1 MALVGERSSATP
13 HLALDLSGPLD
24 GAALA
29 HVVELLGRRHPIVTS
44 TVDPHVSAA
53 RWEPATAGVTL
64 SVPEDGAPPPEID
77 LGRGPVCRVVH
88 ERATGS
94 FRLRVGVHHAVADA
108 TGILVLAD
116 DLRRLYTAVAE
127 GRTPVVDVD
136 WSPRSIRALLDA
148 HDIGARERAR
158 LAFEG
163 QERWTR
169 AQRSTHLDAGR
180 ARASSL
186 GDGGER
192 VPLALSADTLDAI
205 AAADPRRGWRPNHVL
220 LAVLARSWDDVIG
233 HEAVVPSISGWLVG
247 VNCRAPLGMARGVGN
262 LSGFEPV
269 AFDAGAGRSLAEA
282 VDSVRDALTP
292 LRGLG
297 AGMTGELAA
306 SYGSSFLDLA
316 PPALLSRA
324 METIFGMRADI
335 SRLTRVYSA
344 VIVPDSL
351 ADWGSVRALDAWWEP
366 VTRVADPYV
375 ALVPTRFQRSILLTS
390 IASNESLPDRELR
403 ALVAGAEELLA
414 QLAHDV
420 GSVPA

>member
-13 HLALDLSGPLD
+13 HLALDLSGPLVAD
-24 GAALA
+24 ALA
-29 HVVELLGRRHPIVTS
+29 HAVELLGRRHPIVTC
-44 TVDPHVSAA
+44 TVEPHVTAA
-53 RWEPATAGVTL
+53 RWTPASTGPALGVAEMSTSL
-64 SVPEDGAPPPEID
+64 PEID
-77 LGRGPVCRVVH
+77 LVRGPVCRVLY
-88 ERATGS
+88 ERTTGS
-94 FRLRVGVHHAVADA
+94 CRLRVGVHHAIADA

-116 DLRRLYTAVAE
+116 DLRRIYTALAE
-127 GRTPVVDVD
+127 GRTPIADVD

-148 HDIGARERAR
+148 HDVGPRERAR

-163 QERWTR
+163 QDRWAR
-169 AQRSTHLDAGR
+169 VQRSTHLDAAREPAPER
-180 ARASSL
+180 ANA
-186 GDGGER
+186 GER
-192 VPLALSADTLDAI
+192 VPLALSADTIDAI
-205 AAADPRRGWRPNHVL
+205 VAADPRRGWRPNHVL
-220 LAVLARSWDDVIG
+220 LAALARSWQQVIG
-233 HEAVVPSISGWLVG
+233 HAPGGPATSGWLVG

-269 AFDAGAGRSLAEA
+269 AFDAGSGRSLTAT

-297 AGMTGELAA
+297 AGMAGELAA
-306 SYGSSFLDLA
+306 SYGSSFLDLT
-316 PPALLSRA
+316 PPELLSRA
-324 METIFGMRADI
+324 METIFGMRADV
-335 SRLTRVYSA
+335 SRLTRVYTP

-351 ADWGSVRALDAWWEP
+351 ADWGSARALDAWWEP

-390 IASNESLPDRELR
+390 IASNESLPDGELR
-403 ALVAGAEELLA
+403 ALVDAAEHELT